1 MRRHAFRAMGT
12 EISVLLDDET
22 TAAAGDRAIGAVAD
36 IFAAEEQRC
45 SRFRPDSE
53 LSMVNASAGSTIT
66 VSAPL
71 ADLLR
76 FSLRQAAESAGLF
89 DPTVLGAVVAAGYDR
104 DFDEVI
110 AGARDRLHPPVAC
123 GRWGEVELQGRELR
137 LPRGV
142 GVDLG
147 GVAKGWTVDL
157 AAVAAVAEGVRWVV
171 VNAGGDLRVAGD
183 APPVE
188 VAIDDPAER
197 GSSIARLSVAAGAVA
212 TSSTARRAWGPG
224 ARLTTSWART
234 AIAPRSCSRRAC
246 PSCVT
251 TFVLR
256 ACAHGSGWS
265 SSGSQPTSGPIAP
278 LRCLTISSARAP
290 SCKASPKTN
299 SGSERGRAG

>member
-224 ARLTTSWART
+224 AHHLIDPRT
-234 AIAPRSCSRRAC
+234 
-246 PSCVT
+246 
-251 TFVLR
+251 
-256 ACAHGSGWS
+256 G
-265 SSGSQPTSGPIAP
+265 
-278 LRCLTISSARAP
+278 AP
-290 SCKASPKTN
+290 SDTGIVQASVWAPTCALAEIAAKRALLGGRLGSDPAVVVTGGGDVVTN
-299 SGSERGRAG
+299 VESAEAAA